1 MVAARTFR
9 KLLRVIL
16 FIFIY
21 PFIWFIFRKK
31 LSAPSYK
38 LLEIYF

>member
-31 LSAPSYK
+31 LFAPSYK